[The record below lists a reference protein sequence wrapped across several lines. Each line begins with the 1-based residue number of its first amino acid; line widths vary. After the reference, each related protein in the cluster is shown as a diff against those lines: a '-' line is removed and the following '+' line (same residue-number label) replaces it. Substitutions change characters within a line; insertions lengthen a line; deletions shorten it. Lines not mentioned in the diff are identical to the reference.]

1 MTTTGCV
8 VVQSFSLET
17 VTGSQSVE
25 HWALNNSSQDSDY
38 GYIKEMTAFAFEMT
52 VRWEPT
58 SSWWWSSLLR
68 AVSGQNF
75 THTHTAMT
83 RHDIQC
89 CVSDSNS
96 REWEPNGLSPCCI
109 SSTAA
114 DSSSSSDEE
123 EKKKGV
129 GAIRPSSIHWI
140 VWIYGRNSSS
150 RSRVNQ
156 YPSHTPGER
165 ERETTCLSIA
175 AAAVSFPPAAWLHHL
190 LLSFICCCV
199 NCNTRLG
206 LLEFSSTPFP
216 IIATHH
222 KLIIII
228 IIIWKK
234 QRVRETRG
242 KSMNRPTAAAE
253 FVMSI
258 DQ

>member
-1 MTTTGCV
+1 MAYHRV
-8 VVQSFSLET
+8 ASVQQE
-17 VTGSQSVE
+17 Q
-25 HWALNNSSQDSDY
+25 
-38 GYIKEMTAFAFEMT
+38 
-52 VRWEPT
+52 
-58 SSWWWSSLLR
+58 
-68 AVSGQNF
+68 
-75 THTHTAMT
+75 
-83 RHDIQC
+83 
-89 CVSDSNS
+89 
-96 REWEPNGLSPCCI
+96 
-109 SSTAA
+109 TAA
-114 DSSSSSDEE
+114 AAAMRK

-129 GAIRPSSIHWI
+129 GAIRPSSIHLI
-140 VWIYGRNSSS
+140 VWIYSRNSSS

-206 LLEFSSTPFP
+206 LLEFSSTPFL

-234 QRVRETRG
+234 QRVRESRG